1 MPWDKKFNPNDICTV
16 REMLTFYLRYL
27 GYASND
33 LYDNA
38 LDMAIELD
46 VVKPVDLITTADA
59 PAIRDNFVA
68 MAYNGLSATY
78 KTEKEEIMSFSKES
92 GYSLL
97 DLIRIGIE
105 KIKVNKK

>member
-1 MPWDKKFNPNDICTV
+1 MSPRPKSDNPMGE
-16 REMLTFYLRYL
+16 R
-27 GYASND
+27 
-33 LYDNA
+33 LY
-38 LDMAIELD
+38 
-46 VVKPVDLITTADA
+46 
-59 PAIRDNFVA
+59 IRV
-68 MAYNGLSATY
+68 S